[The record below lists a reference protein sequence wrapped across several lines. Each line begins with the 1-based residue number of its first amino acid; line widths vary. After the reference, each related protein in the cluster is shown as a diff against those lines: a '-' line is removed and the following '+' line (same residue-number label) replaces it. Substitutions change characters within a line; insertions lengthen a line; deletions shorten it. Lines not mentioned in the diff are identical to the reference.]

1 MIQAHGQ
8 GPEEEVEE
16 AEMGFMEHLEELRTR
31 LIRCFYPFLPAFFL
45 AWAFRAELMSVLSKP
60 LATAWEAMGMEQ
72 PTLHFANPVDPIVV
86 YLKISAVVALLL
98 SSPWVFYQVWC
109 FIGPGLYKSEKRLA
123 LPFVFASTMFF
134 TVGAFFGWFVVFPP
148 AFQTLLEF
156 SGELPGQTLTITPTL
171 MITEYTS
178 FIARML
184 LTFGLVF
191 EVPVVITF
199 LAMAEIVDWRQLLG
213 FGRWWLVVS
222 AALSALMTPQDVL
235 SMVLMMVPLVVLY
248 YLSVVFAF
256 VLGRKRARRR
266 AEGDDPD

>member
-1 MIQAHGQ
+1 MIEAHGHE
-8 GPEEEVEE
+8 PEEVEQGH
-16 AEMGFMEHLEELRTR
+16 MSFMDHLEELRTR
-31 LIRCFYPFLPAFFL
+31 LIRCFYPFLPTFFI
-45 AWAFRAELMSVLSKP
+45 AWAFRAELMAVLSRP
-60 LATAWEAMGMEQ
+60 LAQAWEGMGMEQ

-86 YLKISAVVALLL
+86 YLKISAVMALLA
-98 SSPWVFYQVWC
+98 SSPWVFYQIWA

-156 SGELPGQTLTITPTL
+156 SGELPGDVLTITPTL

-199 LAMAEIVDWRQLLG
+199 LAMAEIVDWRQLLS

-222 AALSALMTPQDVL
+222 AVLSALLTPQDVL
-235 SMVLMMVPLVVLY
+235 SMVLMMIPLVVLY
-248 YLSVVFAF
+248 YMSVGFAF
-256 VLGRKRARRR
+256 LLGRKKARER
-266 AEGDDPD
+266 AEADDD